1 VKKVSVGSLGAVIG
15 LAVLMAPVSAASAQ
29 MSPWTASVFVG
40 GLFATGDFGD
50 AANTGWLAGASGG
63 YRFGEGRSPV
73 SLRLDLS
80 YSSSSAKDFST
91 GANPTV
97 DAKFN
102 NIYVLGFA
110 LLHPNIGQKGDK
122 AVVDLYVGG
131 GGGFV
136 NSKCSGADCD
146 VFGTTED
153 PAGTASET
161 NGALA
166 GVVGGAAPIGGVY
179 LFFEGRWVLVF
190 TSGSSQNLFPVMAGV
205 RIPFG
210 G

>member
-1 VKKVSVGSLGAVIG
+1 MKKVSVGLLGAVMG
-15 LAVLMAPVSAASAQ
+15 LAVLMAPVSNASAQ
-29 MSPWTASVFVG
+29 MSEWTASVFVG

-50 AANTGWLAGASGG
+50 EANTGWLAGASGG

-73 SLRLDLS
+73 SLRLDIS
-80 YSSSSAKDFST
+80 YSSSSAVDFAT
-91 GANPTV
+91 GPDPTV

-102 NIYVLGFA
+102 NIYALAFA

-131 GGGFV
+131 GGGLV
-136 NSKCSGADCD
+136 SSKCSGYDC
-146 VFGTTED
+146 FTTS
-153 PAGTASET
+153 SES

-166 GVVGGAAPIGGVY
+166 GVLGGAAPIGGVY

-190 TSGSSQNLFPVMAGV
+190 TEGTSQNLFPVMAGV

>member
-1 VKKVSVGSLGAVIG
+1 MKKVSVGSLGAVIG

-80 YSSSSAKDFST
+80 YSSSSAKDFGVGST
-91 GANPTV
+91 SSV

-102 NIYVLGFA
+102 NTYILAFA
-110 LLHPNIGQKGDK
+110 LLHPNIGQSDK
-122 AVVDLYVGG
+122 SSVDLYAGG

-136 NSKCSGADCD
+136 SSKCSGADC
-146 VFGTTED
+146 FTTS
-153 PAGTASET
+153 SET

>member
-1 VKKVSVGSLGAVIG
+1 MKKVSVGLLGAVMG
-15 LAVLMAPVSAASAQ
+15 LAVLMAPVSTASAQ
-29 MSPWTASVFVG
+29 MAPWTASVFVG

-50 AANTGWLAGASGG
+50 AVNTGWLAGGSAG

-73 SLRLDLS
+73 SVRLDIS
-80 YSSSSAKDFST
+80 YSSSSAKDLAT
-91 GANPTV
+91 GSSATV
-97 DAKFN
+97 DAKIN
-102 NIYVLGFA
+102 NTYILAFA
-110 LLHPNIGQKGDK
+110 LLHPNIGQAGDK

-136 NSKCSGADCD
+136 SSKCSGSDCLI
-146 VFGTTED
+146 TS
-153 PAGTASET
+153 SET

-190 TSGSSQNLFPVMAGV
+190 TEGSSTNLFPVMAGV